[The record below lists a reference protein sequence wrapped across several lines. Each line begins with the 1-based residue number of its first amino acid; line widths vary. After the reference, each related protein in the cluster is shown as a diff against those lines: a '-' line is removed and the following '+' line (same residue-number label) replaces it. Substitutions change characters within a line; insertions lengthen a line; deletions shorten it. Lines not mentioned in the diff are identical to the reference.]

1 MDAKKTKIQ
10 SFISEPIE
18 VAFLTPPN
26 YSKKPSC
33 PNQFTYREEVFQIRE
48 CAAEWQD
55 FTRRGR
61 MARNMQIQHAQV
73 ASKHGSWGVGRFY
86 FDVKTENGRLF
97 RLYYDRSPKDAFD
110 RSGEWTLLAELAA
123 DDD

>member
-10 SFISEPIE
+10 DFISEPIE

-33 PNQFTYREEVFQIRE
+33 PNQFTHGGEVFRIIE
-48 CAAEWQD
+48 CTAEWQD

-61 MARNMQIQHAQV
+61 MARNMQIQHAQA

>member
-1 MDAKKTKIQ
+1 MGTQKNKIQ
-10 SFISEPIE
+10 HFISEPIE

-33 PNQFTYREEVFQIRE
+33 PNQFIHGGEVFLIVE
-48 CAAEWQD
+48 CLTEWQD

-61 MARNMQIQHAQV
+61 MARNMQTQHAQA

-86 FDVKTENGRLF
+86 FDVTTENGRLF
-97 RLYYDRSPKDAFD
+97 RLYYDRSPKDALD
-110 RSGEWTLLAELAA
+110 RSGEWTLLAELST

>member
-1 MDAKKTKIQ
+1 MGTQKTKIQ
-10 SFISEPIE
+10 GFISEPIE

-33 PNQFTYREEVFQIRE
+33 PHQFTHRGEVYRIIE
-48 CAAEWQD
+48 CTTKWQD
-55 FTRRGR
+55 FTRRRR
-61 MARNMQIQHAQV
+61 MARNMQAQHAQT

-86 FDVKTENGRLF
+86 FDVKTEDGRLF

-110 RSGEWTLLAELAA
+110 RSGEWTLLAELAT